1 MQSPSKSE
9 IDRLGDRLR
18 IEVSPQDLRTLD
30 AYRSSFAASY
40 LEVLKTVRQLAG
52 VAVSGRPAKSTTA
65 IVDKLNRES
74 IRLTQMQDIAGCRV
88 VVASIAEQNALVEA
102 ITSHFAQSRV
112 FDRRQFA
119 SHGYRA
125 VHVVV
130 CLSGQM
136 VEVQVRTQL
145 QHLWGEISEKL
156 ADKFGVALKY
166 GGGKADI
173 RESLDLFS
181 EYVDLLEV
189 LEVGSASNAIKS
201 DIVEKGKV
209 TVRNAL
215 LELLTTS
222 GADDDFPN

>member
-1 MQSPSKSE
+1 
-9 IDRLGDRLR
+9 
-18 IEVSPQDLRTLD
+18 
-30 AYRSSFAASY
+30 
-40 LEVLKTVRQLAG
+40 
-52 VAVSGRPAKSTTA
+52 
-65 IVDKLNRES
+65 
-74 IRLTQMQDIAGCRV
+74 
-88 VVASIAEQNALVEA
+88 
-102 ITSHFAQSRV
+102 
-112 FDRRQFA
+112 
-119 SHGYRA
+119 
-125 VHVVV
+125 
-130 CLSGQM
+130 M

-173 RESLDLFS
+173 RESRDLFS

-189 LEVGSASNAIKS
+189 LEVGSASDAIKS